1 MTTEDPGLNP
11 AISNFYRTY
20 ICCQLH
26 INYENKGNGLKLP
39 ILKVNYLISQLKDL
53 LNKYLKVKD
62 WWFKLK
68 SKAMIGWINIH
79 RNGHMQVAET
89 RRGSLSK
96 GSEFKSQ
103 LWTDLM
109 LTL

>member
-39 ILKVNYLISQLKDL
+39 ILKREPKFGL
-53 LNKYLKVKD
+53 LG
-62 WWFKLK
+62 
-68 SKAMIGWINIH
+68 I
-79 RNGHMQVAET
+79 
-89 RRGSLSK
+89 
-96 GSEFKSQ
+96 
-103 LWTDLM
+103 
-109 LTL
+109 